1 MLLTKTALSD
11 NVDKNRGKNQQKDR
25 EMKVKTTKINKGNNN
40 KQI

>member
-25 EMKVKTTKINKGNNN
+25 KMKVKTTRINNSNTN
-40 KQI
+40 IQR